1 MSNIVSF
8 PRCKLLIR
16 PLEILFMVNVL
27 LFTAWRI
34 TQYVRL
40 KNKSGCQLFL
50 VIGLFIY
57 VLARGHFSRPHLYPL
72 SATNR
77 IRSAIIELNRTRR
90 KPSVLKVSLFSS
102 LLIVSPSLS
111 VKTNDNLR
119 LDWIPLNFFF
129 SLSISTSLTHLVRR
143 FLRHS
148 ILVRVAQLRR
158 IYIRGIKALYTKDA
172 CNCQQCTNF
181 LMPGWVTSFSIV
193 EEFIIIFK
201 VLNVTRWIAFW
212 IVVYGIVLTRNL
224 QHVLYFC
231 WLEFHICNYWTPI
244 FFLEF

>member
-1 MSNIVSF
+1 MSNIVLFS
-8 PRCKLLIR
+8 RCKLLIR
-16 PLEILFMVNVL
+16 PFEILFMVNVL
-27 LFTAWRI
+27 LFTGWRI

-77 IRSAIIELNRTRR
+77 IRSSAIIELNRTRR

-119 LDWIPLNFFF
+119 LDWIPLNFFL
-129 SLSISTSLTHLVRR
+129 SLS
-143 FLRHS
+143 
-148 ILVRVAQLRR
+148 
-158 IYIRGIKALYTKDA
+158 
-172 CNCQQCTNF
+172 
-181 LMPGWVTSFSIV
+181 
-193 EEFIIIFK
+193 
-201 VLNVTRWIAFW
+201 LN
-212 IVVYGIVLTRNL
+212 
-224 QHVLYFC
+224 LYFPYSSGKAISPS
-231 WLEFHICNYWTPI
+231 LYPRTRGPI
-244 FFLEF
+244 KKDLYKGDQSTIHQRRVQLSAVYQFLDARMSDKF

>member
-77 IRSAIIELNRTRR
+77 IRSSAIIELNRTRR

-119 LDWIPLNFFF
+119 LDWIPLNFF
-129 SLSISTSLTHLVRR
+129 SLSLI
-143 FLRHS
+143 
-148 ILVRVAQLRR
+148 
-158 IYIRGIKALYTKDA
+158 
-172 CNCQQCTNF
+172 
-181 LMPGWVTSFSIV
+181 
-193 EEFIIIFK
+193 
-201 VLNVTRWIAFW
+201 
-212 IVVYGIVLTRNL
+212 
-224 QHVLYFC
+224 LYFPYSSGKAISPS
-231 WLEFHICNYWTPI
+231 LYPRTRGPI
-244 FFLEF
+244 KKDLYKGDQSTIHQRRVQLSAVYQFLDARMSDKF

>member
-1 MSNIVSF
+1 
-8 PRCKLLIR
+8 
-16 PLEILFMVNVL
+16 MVNVL

-119 LDWIPLNFFF
+119 LDWIPLNFF
-129 SLSISTSLTHLVRR
+129 SLSLSL
-143 FLRHS
+143 
-148 ILVRVAQLRR
+148 
-158 IYIRGIKALYTKDA
+158 
-172 CNCQQCTNF
+172 N
-181 LMPGWVTSFSIV
+181 
-193 EEFIIIFK
+193 
-201 VLNVTRWIAFW
+201 
-212 IVVYGIVLTRNL
+212 
-224 QHVLYFC
+224 LYFPYSSGKAISPS
-231 WLEFHICNYWTPI
+231 LYPRTRGPI
-244 FFLEF
+244 KKDLYKGDQSTIHQRRVQLSAVYQFLDARMSDKF

>member
-1 MSNIVSF
+1 MKIAIKKRVINVGIFSNTRRNEYWFQNVTWEYYVGGKMVVRGKKPYTSERCQLNLIISF

-119 LDWIPLNFFF
+119 LD
-129 SLSISTSLTHLVRR
+129 
-143 FLRHS
+143 
-148 ILVRVAQLRR
+148 
-158 IYIRGIKALYTKDA
+158 
-172 CNCQQCTNF
+172 
-181 LMPGWVTSFSIV
+181 
-193 EEFIIIFK
+193 
-201 VLNVTRWIAFW
+201 
-212 IVVYGIVLTRNL
+212 
-224 QHVLYFC
+224 
-231 WLEFHICNYWTPI
+231 
-244 FFLEF
+244 

>member
-119 LDWIPLNFFF
+119 LDWIPLNFF
-129 SLSISTSLTHLVRR
+129 SLSLSL
-143 FLRHS
+143 
-148 ILVRVAQLRR
+148 
-158 IYIRGIKALYTKDA
+158 
-172 CNCQQCTNF
+172 N
-181 LMPGWVTSFSIV
+181 
-193 EEFIIIFK
+193 
-201 VLNVTRWIAFW
+201 
-212 IVVYGIVLTRNL
+212 
-224 QHVLYFC
+224 LYFPYSSGKAISPS
-231 WLEFHICNYWTPI
+231 LYPRTRGPI
-244 FFLEF
+244 KKDLYKGDQSTIHQRRVQLSAVYQFLDARMSDKF

>member
-1 MSNIVSF
+1 
-8 PRCKLLIR
+8 
-16 PLEILFMVNVL
+16 MVNVL

-50 VIGLFIY
+50 AIGLFIY

-119 LDWIPLNFFF
+119 LDWIPLNFFSL

-148 ILVRVAQLRR
+148 ILVRVAQYRR

-181 LMPGWVTSFSIV
+181 LNFNELPGWVTSFSN
-193 EEFIIIFK
+193 FHS
-201 VLNVTRWIAFW
+201 WG
-212 IVVYGIVLTRNL
+212 VYYHFQGTEC
-224 QHVLYFC
+224 Y
-231 WLEFHICNYWTPI
+231 
-244 FFLEF
+244 

>member
-181 LMPGWVTSFSIV
+181 LMPGWVTSLSNFHS
-193 EEFIIIFK
+193 
-201 VLNVTRWIAFW
+201 WG
-212 IVVYGIVLTRNL
+212 VYYHFQGTEC
-224 QHVLYFC
+224 Y
-231 WLEFHICNYWTPI
+231 
-244 FFLEF
+244 

>member
-119 LDWIPLNFFF
+119 LDWIPLNFF
-129 SLSISTSLTHLVRR
+129 SLS
-143 FLRHS
+143 
-148 ILVRVAQLRR
+148 
-158 IYIRGIKALYTKDA
+158 
-172 CNCQQCTNF
+172 
-181 LMPGWVTSFSIV
+181 
-193 EEFIIIFK
+193 
-201 VLNVTRWIAFW
+201 LN
-212 IVVYGIVLTRNL
+212 
-224 QHVLYFC
+224 LYFPYSSGKAISPS
-231 WLEFHICNYWTPI
+231 LYPRTRGPI
-244 FFLEF
+244 KKDLYKGDQSTIHQRRVQLSTVYQFLDARMSDKF

>member
-77 IRSAIIELNRTRR
+77 IRSSAIIELNRTRR

-119 LDWIPLNFFF
+119 LDWIPLNFF
-129 SLSISTSLTHLVRR
+129 SLSLSL
-143 FLRHS
+143 
-148 ILVRVAQLRR
+148 
-158 IYIRGIKALYTKDA
+158 
-172 CNCQQCTNF
+172 N
-181 LMPGWVTSFSIV
+181 
-193 EEFIIIFK
+193 
-201 VLNVTRWIAFW
+201 
-212 IVVYGIVLTRNL
+212 
-224 QHVLYFC
+224 LYFPYSSGKAISPS
-231 WLEFHICNYWTPI
+231 LYPRGPFKKDLYKGDQSTIHQRRVQLSAVYQ
-244 FFLEF
+244 FLDARMSDKF

>member
-8 PRCKLLIR
+8 SRCKLLIR
-16 PLEILFMVNVL
+16 PFEILFMVNVL

-77 IRSAIIELNRTRR
+77 IRSSAIIELNRTRR

-129 SLSISTSLTHLVRR
+129 SLS
-143 FLRHS
+143 
-148 ILVRVAQLRR
+148 
-158 IYIRGIKALYTKDA
+158 
-172 CNCQQCTNF
+172 
-181 LMPGWVTSFSIV
+181 
-193 EEFIIIFK
+193 
-201 VLNVTRWIAFW
+201 LN
-212 IVVYGIVLTRNL
+212 
-224 QHVLYFC
+224 LYFPYSSGKAISPS
-231 WLEFHICNYWTPI
+231 LYPRGPFKKDLYKGDQSTIHQRRVQLSAVYQ
-244 FFLEF
+244 FLDARMSDKF

>member
-119 LDWIPLNFFF
+119 LDWIPLNFFL
-129 SLSISTSLTHLVRR
+129 SLS
-143 FLRHS
+143 
-148 ILVRVAQLRR
+148 
-158 IYIRGIKALYTKDA
+158 
-172 CNCQQCTNF
+172 
-181 LMPGWVTSFSIV
+181 
-193 EEFIIIFK
+193 
-201 VLNVTRWIAFW
+201 LN
-212 IVVYGIVLTRNL
+212 
-224 QHVLYFC
+224 LYFPYSSGKAISPS
-231 WLEFHICNYWTPI
+231 LYPRGPFKKDLYKGDQSTIHQRRVQLSAVYQ
-244 FFLEF
+244 FLDARMSDKF

>member
-1 MSNIVSF
+1 
-8 PRCKLLIR
+8 
-16 PLEILFMVNVL
+16 MVNVL

-181 LMPGWVTSFSIV
+181 LMPGWVTSFSN
-193 EEFIIIFK
+193 FHS
-201 VLNVTRWIAFW
+201 WG
-212 IVVYGIVLTRNL
+212 VYYHFQGTEC
-224 QHVLYFC
+224 Y
-231 WLEFHICNYWTPI
+231 
-244 FFLEF
+244 